1 MTESS
6 QKSSGLALRFWQY
19 QKERYPFIAYFI
31 LIGTFSFSAISYSRI
46 SRLEDGFIGWPSFL
60 VCVLNTVGLFFLV
73 RVFDEFKDHEDDVRF
88 RKSLPVPRG
97 LISLQELKRI
107 GWICFGFMLGVDLAF
122 APAILPLLGL
132 VLGYLALMGKEF
144 FISDWLK
151 RHQFWYI
158 TSHMFIIPLVDVF
171 ASGFDWHLQNLEPPA
186 GLLYFFMVSYL
197 NGVVLEIGRKIKS
210 PQTEEDGVLSYSK
223 IMGARGAAFFW
234 IALLILTGWLAW
246 LAMDKAGIDQLSYQ
260 VLTSVLAICLLPAI
274 IYLVRPTHKNGKNI
288 EYASALWTLGLY
300 LSLGGLQMILSL
312 WR

>member
-6 QKSSGLALRFWQY
+6 PNSSGLALRFWQY

-46 SRLEDGFIGWPSFL
+46 SRLADEFIDLPSFF
-60 VCVLNTVGLFFLV
+60 VCVFNTVGLFFLV
-73 RVFDEFKDHEDDVRF
+73 RVFDEFKDHEDDVRY

-97 LISLQELKRI
+97 LISLPELKII
-107 GWICFGFMLGVDLAF
+107 GWICFGLMLGVDLAF
-122 APAILPLLGL
+122 APGILPLLGL

-144 FISDWLK
+144 FIAAWLK
-151 RHQFWYI
+151 RYQFWYI
-158 TSHMFIIPLVDVF
+158 SSHMFIIPLVDVF
-171 ASGFDWHLQNLEPPA
+171 ASGFDWHLQNMEPPS
-186 GLLYFFMVSYL
+186 GLLYFFMVSYM

-210 PQTEEDGVLSYSK
+210 PETEEEGVVSYSK
-223 IMGARGAAFFW
+223 LLGARGAVLFW
-234 IALLILTGWLAW
+234 IALLFLTAWLAW
-246 LAMDKAGIDQLSYQ
+246 LAMEKAGIGSMSYQ
-260 VLTSVLAICLLPAI
+260 VLTSVLAVCLIPALV
-274 IYLVRPTHKNGKNI
+274 YLFLPTHKNGKNI